1 MHTPHGDLRH
11 ERTKLQRRANACNYT
26 TILLETCN
34 IKLLFMLPWQM
45 ECLWYDETS
54 RLLSS
59 TFGPTTSIQNT
70 DLG

>member
-1 MHTPHGDLRH
+1 MRGQNYKEVRMHIIIL
-11 ERTKLQRRANACNYT
+11 LVL
-26 TILLETCN
+26 LLETCK